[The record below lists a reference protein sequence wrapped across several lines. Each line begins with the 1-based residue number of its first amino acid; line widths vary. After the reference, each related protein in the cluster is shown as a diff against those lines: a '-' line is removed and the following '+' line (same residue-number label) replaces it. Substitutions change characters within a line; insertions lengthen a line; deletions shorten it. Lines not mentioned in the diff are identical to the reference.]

1 MIKQLLRLILG
12 ESLDTSK
19 LSQEKFNVFWGLPLL
34 ASDAISS
41 VAYAVEEM
49 LWVLVPVAGLASY
62 IWLPKLAGII
72 ILLLLILTF
81 SYRQTVDAYP
91 NGGGSYIVAKEN
103 LGVVPGL
110 IAGAS
115 LSIDYTLTV
124 AVSICAGTAA
134 ITSAFPSAY
143 PFRVT
148 IAALI
153 IALMVIG
160 NLRGIRESSKLFSI
174 PTYAFVGAVLIL
186 IIAGLAGPHPASHPL
201 SIPSSPVTFGTQMV
215 TLFLLLKAFS
225 SGCSALTGVEAI
237 ANAVPNFQPPEQ
249 KNAKLTYLLLSLAVL
264 VTFGGI
270 AYLTK
275 VYQAV
280 PNPQQTV
287 ISQIAISVFGKS
299 FMYYFIQITTA
310 IILAMAANTAF
321 AGFPMLLSVIAQ
333 NGFAPRQLALRG
345 HRLNYS
351 NGIMV
356 LAGMALILV
365 VVFKGDTH
373 MLIPLYSIGVFTSF
387 TLSQVGMLV
396 HWLKTKPSGW
406 KHRAVINGI
415 GALVTFTAVII
426 IGYEKFALG
435 AWIVF
440 VVVPLLVILMFRIHK
455 HYQYVARKLD
465 IPNDQLNSLTFGLT
479 GRHHVIVPIDSLN
492 IMVINA
498 LKYASSMTANV
509 EAFHVEVTPGEADKL
524 RRKWAM
530 LKTDIPLIIKP
541 SPYREVVRP
550 LLKYINS
557 EEHRSRPED
566 IITVLLPQFIVSNRW
581 ELILHNNTSVFIANS
596 LFHKENIVVSILP
609 FFLGNNKSKEETEK

>member
-1 MIKQLLRLILG
+1 MIRQFLRWILG
-12 ESLDTSK
+12 ESLATSE
-19 LSQEKFNVFWGLPLL
+19 LSQQKYNVFWGLPLL
-34 ASDAISS
+34 SSDAISS
-41 VAYAVEEM
+41 IAYAVEEM

-62 IWLPKLAGII
+62 LWLPRIAGVI
-72 ILLLLILTF
+72 ILLLFILIF

-103 LGVVPGL
+103 LGTLPGL

-115 LSIDYTLTV
+115 LSVDYTLTV
-124 AVSICAGTAA
+124 AVSISAGAAA
-134 ITSAFPSAY
+134 ITSAYPPAY
-143 PFRVT
+143 PYRV
-148 IAALI
+148 I
-153 IALMVIG
+153 IASLMIVLMVIG
-160 NLRGIRESSKLFSI
+160 NLRGIRESSKLFSF
-174 PTYAFVGAVLIL
+174 PTYAFVGAVLAL
-186 IIAGLAGPHPASHPL
+186 IIAGIIGHHPAPQTL
-201 SIPSSPVTFGTQMV
+201 PAPAVSSVTFGTQMV

-249 KNAKLTYLLLSLAVL
+249 KNAKLTYLILGLTVL

-270 AYLTK
+270 AYLAK
-275 VYQAV
+275 IYQAV
-280 PNPQQTV
+280 PNPHETV
-287 ISQIAISVFGKS
+287 ISQIAIDVFGKS
-299 FMYYFIQITTA
+299 FMYYIIQITTA
-310 IILAMAANTAF
+310 VILVMAANTAF

-351 NGIMV
+351 NGILV
-356 LAGMALILV
+356 LAGLALVLV
-365 VVFKGDTH
+365 IVFQSDTH
-373 MLIPLYSIGVFTSF
+373 LLIPLYSIGVFTSF

-396 HWLKTKPSGW
+396 HWIKRKPPGW

-415 GALVTFTAVII
+415 GALVTITAVAII
-426 IGYEKFALG
+426 AYEKFLLG

-440 VVVPLLVILMFRIHK
+440 VVVPLLVILMFKIHQ
-455 HYQYVARKLD
+455 HYDHVAQKLD
-465 IPNDQLNSLTFGLT
+465 VSNDQLNNINFKLT

-492 IMVINA
+492 VMVINA

-541 SPYREVVRP
+541 SPYREIVRP
-550 LLKYINS
+550 LLKYIDS
-557 EEHRSRPED
+557 EEHQSRPGD
-566 IITVLLPQFIVSNRW
+566 VITVLLPQFIVSKW
-581 ELILHNNTSVFIANS
+581 WQLALHNNTSVFIANS
-596 LFHKENIVVSILP
+596 LFHKENLVVSVLP
-609 FFLGNNKSKEETEK
+609 FFLGENDHKN

>member
-1 MIKQLLRLILG
+1 MIRQFLRWILG
-12 ESLDTSK
+12 ESLATSE
-19 LSQEKFNVFWGLPLL
+19 LSQQKYNVFWGLPLL
-34 ASDAISS
+34 SSDAISS
-41 VAYAVEEM
+41 IAYAVEEM

-62 IWLPKLAGII
+62 LWLPRIAGVI
-72 ILLLLILTF
+72 ILLLFILIF

-103 LGVVPGL
+103 LGTLPGL

-115 LSIDYTLTV
+115 LSVDYTLTV
-124 AVSICAGTAA
+124 AVSISAGAAA
-134 ITSAFPSAY
+134 ITSAYPPAY
-143 PFRVT
+143 PYRV
-148 IAALI
+148 I
-153 IALMVIG
+153 IASLMIVLMVIG
-160 NLRGIRESSKLFSI
+160 NLRGIRESSKLFSF
-174 PTYAFVGAVLIL
+174 PTYAFVGAVLAL
-186 IIAGLAGPHPASHPL
+186 IIAGIIGHHPAPQTL
-201 SIPSSPVTFGTQMV
+201 PAPAVSSVTFGTQMV

-249 KNAKLTYLLLSLAVL
+249 KNAKLTYLILGLTVL

-270 AYLTK
+270 AYLAK
-275 VYQAV
+275 IYQAV
-280 PNPQQTV
+280 PNPHETV
-287 ISQIAISVFGKS
+287 ISQIAIDVFGKS
-299 FMYYFIQITTA
+299 FMYYIIQITTA
-310 IILAMAANTAF
+310 VILVMAANTAF

-351 NGIMV
+351 NGILV
-356 LAGMALILV
+356 LAGLALVLV
-365 VVFKGDTH
+365 IVFQSDTH
-373 MLIPLYSIGVFTSF
+373 LLIPLYSIGVFTSF

-396 HWLKTKPSGW
+396 HWIKRKPPGW

-415 GALVTFTAVII
+415 GALVTITAVAI
-426 IGYEKFALG
+426 IGYEKFLLG

-440 VVVPLLVILMFRIHK
+440 VVVPLLVILMFKIHQ
-455 HYQYVARKLD
+455 HYDHVAQKLD
-465 IPNDQLNSLTFGLT
+465 VSNDQLNNINFKLT

-492 IMVINA
+492 VMVINA

-541 SPYREVVRP
+541 SPYREIVRP
-550 LLKYINS
+550 LLKYIDS
-557 EEHRSRPED
+557 EEHQSRPGD
-566 IITVLLPQFIVSNRW
+566 VITVLLPQFIVSKW
-581 ELILHNNTSVFIANS
+581 WQLALHNNTSVFIANS
-596 LFHKENIVVSILP
+596 LFHKENLVVSVLP
-609 FFLGNNKSKEETEK
+609 FFLGENDHKN